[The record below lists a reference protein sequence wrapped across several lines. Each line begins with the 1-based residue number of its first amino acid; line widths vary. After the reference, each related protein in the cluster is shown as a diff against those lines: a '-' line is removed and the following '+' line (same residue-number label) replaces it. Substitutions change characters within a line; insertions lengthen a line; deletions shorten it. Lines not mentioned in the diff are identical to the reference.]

1 MKVKII
7 RVADGQAV
15 DATIALPSAATALP
29 SLTDGWRFNFK
40 SNTPKENLQ
49 TYVLVCDDTPKVIE
63 GCLSFKMRDKIEPYM
78 AYVEVAPHNK
88 GANRLYDHVAGCLIA
103 FACRLSF
110 TEGQGPYLGWL
121 AFDVLEEHKADE
133 EKLMKLY
140 SRKYKAVRWGETTT
154 MLIPPTGGEKLIG
167 EYLN

>member
-7 RVADGQAV
+7 RVADGHAV
-15 DATIALPSAATALP
+15 DATIALPYAGIVLP
-29 SLTDGWRFNFK
+29 SLTDGWHFNFK
-40 SNTPKENLQ
+40 SNTKKENLQ
-49 TYVLVCDDTPKVIE
+49 TYVLVCDDTPKTIE

-88 GANRLYDHVAGCLIA
+88 GDDKLYDRVAGCLIA

-121 AFDVLEEHKADE
+121 AFDVREEHKTDE

-140 SRKYKAVRWGETTT
+140 SNKYKALRWEETTT
-154 MLIPPTGGEKLIG
+154 MLIPPAGGEKLID